1 MNENLQM
8 IFGGIIIMVG
18 FGAAIAYPRLQYSA
32 LRQMRGVWLVLSLV
46 PLAVMLVVGVVTALA
61 LSEGANLWPL
71 LLIFTAPVATAYLA
85 VLRFVERRATRRD
98 PYPRCVREVPAAA
111 PSDPCVLL
119 IRTQSNFSSTKI
131 HPVKTLRTLGAMG
144 HPPTRI

>member
-1 MNENLQM
+1 MNEILQM
-8 IFGGIIIMVG
+8 VLGGIIIMVG
-18 FGAAIAYPRLQYSA
+18 FGAAMAYPRLQYSA

-71 LLIFTAPVATAYLA
+71 LLIFIAPVATAYLA

-98 PYPRCVREVPAAA
+98 A
-111 PSDPCVLL
+111 
-119 IRTQSNFSSTKI
+119 N
-131 HPVKTLRTLGAMG
+131 LR
-144 HPPTRI
+144 

>member
-1 MNENLQM
+1 MNENFQM
-8 IFGGIIIMVG
+8 VFGGIIIMVG

-46 PLAVMLVVGVVTALA
+46 PLAVMLVVGVVTALV

-98 PYPRCVREVPAAA
+98 AYFALTVGNHCH
-111 PSDPCVLL
+111 LY
-119 IRTQSNFSSTKI
+119 
-131 HPVKTLRTLGAMG
+131 
-144 HPPTRI
+144 

>member
-1 MNENLQM
+1 MNEKLQM

-85 VLRFVERRATRRD
+85 VLRFVERRVTRPD
-98 PYPRCVREVPAAA
+98 SYPR
-111 PSDPCVLL
+111 
-119 IRTQSNFSSTKI
+119 
-131 HPVKTLRTLGAMG
+131 
-144 HPPTRI
+144 